1 MTFLEGGMEL
11 LAGLAAG
18 ATMIVADDAEH
29 RDPEALAALMKR
41 ESVAQVTAV
50 PSLVSALVDNAPDA
64 VRSLTRLVCGGEPV
78 SISLLQRLTA
88 ACAVT
93 VGDGPELLNNIGST
107 ETSGAVSRGRLSLP
121 KPLVGSPVAGA
132 QAYLLDDGLRPVP
145 VGVVG
150 ELYYAGDQLA
160 RGYWKRAALTASRF
174 VANPFGAEP
183 GSRLY
188 RSGDLGRW
196 TEDGQLEFAGRAD
209 HQVQVR
215 GFRVE
220 LAEVEAALAAA
231 SGVVAAAARTWEV
244 HDGTSLAG
252 YVVPQRL
259 ITDDAEKA
267 AFAASVRAAVC
278 TTLPGYMVPSSLSV
292 LDTLPKTES
301 GKLNRPGLP
310 RPAVST
316 SGQTEP
322 TRTDTERALAAVFA
336 DLLST
341 PDVGRFDD
349 FFALGG
355 DSILSVQLAS
365 RARAVGL
372 AVNPRMVFENP
383 TVEQLAAAIDELR
396 ALDALGDAD
405 SADVL
410 DDSIKTRFEPMS
422 TSGLSPADLAAV
434 TQLWSK
440 SRDGTS

>member
-1 MTFLEGGMEL
+1 
-11 LAGLAAG
+11 
-18 ATMIVADDAEH
+18 
-29 RDPEALAALMKR
+29 
-41 ESVAQVTAV
+41 
-50 PSLVSALVDNAPDA
+50 
-64 VRSLTRLVCGGEPV
+64 
-78 SISLLQRLTA
+78 
-88 ACAVT
+88 
-93 VGDGPELLNNIGST
+93 
-107 ETSGAVSRGRLSLP
+107 
-121 KPLVGSPVAGA
+121 VAGA
-132 QAYLLDDGLRPVP
+132 AAYLLDDGLRPVP

-160 RGYWKRAALTASRF
+160 RGYWKRPALTSSRF
-174 VANPFGAEP
+174 VANLFGAEP

-188 RSGDLGRW
+188 RSGDLARW

-231 SGVVAAAARTWEV
+231 DGVAAAAARTWEV
-244 HDGTSLAG
+244 HDGVSLAG

-259 ITDDAEKA
+259 IDDEADKA
-267 AFAASVRAAVC
+267 AFAASVRASVA
-278 TTLPGYMVPSSLSV
+278 TALPGYMVPSSLTV
-292 LDTLPKTES
+292 LDVLPKTES

-310 RPAVST
+310 RPTVST
-316 SGQTEP
+316 GGRTEP
-322 TRTDTERALAAVFA
+322 ARTETERALAAVFA

-341 PDVGRFDD
+341 SDVGRFDD

-383 TVEQLAAAIDELR
+383 TVQQLAIAV
-396 ALDALGDAD
+396 DALGDTAAD
-405 SADVL
+405 HSQPTE
-410 DDSIKTRFEPMS
+410 TRFEPMS

-434 TQLWSK
+434 TQLWSQ
-440 SRDGTS
+440 SRDGTP

>member
-1 MTFLEGGMEL
+1 
-11 LAGLAAG
+11 
-18 ATMIVADDAEH
+18 
-29 RDPEALAALMKR
+29 
-41 ESVAQVTAV
+41 
-50 PSLVSALVDNAPDA
+50 VSA
-64 VRSLTRLVCGGEPV
+64 SLLRRLV
-78 SISLLQRLTA
+78 A
-88 ACAVT
+88 ACAYT
-93 VGDGPELLNNIGST
+93 AGEGPELLNNIGST
-107 ETSGAVSRGRLSLP
+107 ETSGAVSRGRLGPPS
-121 KPLVGSPVAGA
+121 PLVGSPVAGA
-132 QAYLLDDGLRPVP
+132 YAYLLDDGLRPVP

-160 RGYWKRAALTASRF
+160 RGYWKRPALTATRF
-174 VANPFGAEP
+174 VPNPFAAEP

-196 TEDGQLEFAGRAD
+196 TQDGQLEFVGRAD

-220 LAEVEAALAAA
+220 LAEVEAALTTAD
-231 SGVVAAAARTWEV
+231 GVAAAAARTWEM
-244 HDGTSLAG
+244 HDGASLAG
-252 YVVPQRL
+252 YVVPQRP
-259 ITDDAEKA
+259 IDDAEKA
-267 AFAASVRAAVC
+267 AFAASVRAAVAA
-278 TTLPGYMVPSSLSV
+278 TLPGYMVPSSLTV
-292 LDTLPKTES
+292 LATLPKTES

-322 TRTDTERALAAVFA
+322 SRTDTERALATVFA

-341 PDVGRFDD
+341 PEVGRFDD

-383 TVEQLAAAIDELR
+383 TVEQLAAAVD
-396 ALDALGDAD
+396 ALDGVSPDDVDAA
-405 SADVL
+405 SE
-410 DDSIKTRFEPMS
+410 TTFEPMS